1 MEIIL
6 ATWNKTK
13 ANWLTKG
20 FSSLGLKIRPIDENE
35 IDDIEENGNTSV
47 ENALIKV
54 RAVGAKKNSI
64 VIGEDSILSVNAL
77 DGFPGVK
84 TVRWSEGTDDD
95 RSLKLL
101 DKLKDIH
108 DKERGA
114 KFQSAIALLF
124 PDGTE
129 ETFIGELKGEISK
142 ELLGE
147 EGKGY
152 QRIFVLPN
160 GKSIAQSGSSLVKSD
175 DHRDQAIN
183 KASLKIQKW
192 LKNKNDTK

>member
-13 ANWLTKG
+13 VEWLTKG
-20 FSSLGLKIRPIDENE
+20 FFNLGLKIHPLDKNE
-35 IDDIEENGNTSV
+35 IDDVEENGSTSI

-54 RAVGAKKNSI
+54 RAVGARKNSI
-64 VIGEDSILSVNAL
+64 VIGEDSILSIDILN
-77 DGFPGVK
+77 GFPGVK
-84 TVRWSEGTDDD
+84 TVRWAEGTDDD
-95 RSLKLL
+95 RGLKLL
-101 DKLKDIH
+101 DKLKGIP

-129 ETFIGELKGEISK
+129 ETFVGELHGKIST

-147 EGKGY
+147 KGKGY

-175 DHRDQAIN
+175 DHRDQSMK
-183 KASLKIQKW
+183 KAALKIQEW
-192 LKNKNDTK
+192 IRKN